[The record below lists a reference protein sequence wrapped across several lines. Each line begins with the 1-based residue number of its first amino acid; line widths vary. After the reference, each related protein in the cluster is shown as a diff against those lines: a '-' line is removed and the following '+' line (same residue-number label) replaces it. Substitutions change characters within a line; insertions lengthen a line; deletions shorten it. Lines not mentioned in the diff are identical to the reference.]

1 MPLHAAQIRPRNH
14 FCRETLC
21 RCHTPVP
28 HHGNDG
34 ALPSNNPKQASRYQN
49 HHTAQ
54 IRPRN
59 HFCRETLRR
68 FHTPVPHHGN
78 DGALPSNNP
87 KQASRY
93 QNHHTAQIRLETNS
107 GGKRSVVSTRRFH
120 TMATTERCPPTIR
133 SKLRGIKP
141 ITLHKYALETISA
154 GKRSV
159 VSTRRLHTMTTT
171 ERCPPT
177 IRNKLRGIKTIT
189 LHKYAS
195 KPILEGN
202 APSFPHAGS
211 TPWQRRSV
219 ALQQSEASF
228 EVSNPSRC
236 TNTPSKPFLQGNAL
250 SFPHAGSTP

>member
-34 ALPSNNPKQASRYQN
+34 ALPSNNPKQASMYQN

-141 ITLHKYALETISA
+141 ITLHKYA
-154 GKRSV
+154 
-159 VSTRRLHTMTTT
+159 
-171 ERCPPT
+171 
-177 IRNKLRGIKTIT
+177 
-189 LHKYAS
+189 S
-195 KPILEGN
+195 KPFLQGN

-211 TPWQRRSV
+211 KPWQRRSV

-236 TNTPSKPFLQGNAL
+236 TNTPSKPFLEGNAL
-250 SFPHAGSTP
+250 SFPHAGSTPWQRRSVALQQSEASFEVSKPSRCTNTPSKPFLEGNALSFPHAGSTP